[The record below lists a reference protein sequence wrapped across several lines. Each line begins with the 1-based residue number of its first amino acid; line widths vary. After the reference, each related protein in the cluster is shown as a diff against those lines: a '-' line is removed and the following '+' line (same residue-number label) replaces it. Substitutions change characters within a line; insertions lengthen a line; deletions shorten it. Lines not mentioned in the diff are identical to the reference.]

1 MEPVNIILADDH
13 AIFRKG
19 LALTLRKTGA
29 VDKIYHANNGME
41 VLDILSKNETINFI
55 IMDIRMPEMDGI
67 ETTRQIRMKNP
78 QIKIVALSMMNDR
91 ASISQMFK
99 SGANGYLLKNTN
111 KLELKDAIEQVMKGN
126 KYFAHEVSDVL
137 FKNEYQDSPLPHR
150 PFLSSDLSQSERDV
164 LKLICYQYSTRE
176 ISEMLC
182 LSEKTIEG
190 KRKSLLD
197 KTRSKNIAGL
207 VWYAIKIGIIKGPAE

>member
-1 MEPVNIILADDH
+1 MEPVNVILADDH

-19 LALTLRKTGA
+19 LAITLRRTGI
-29 VDKIYHANNGME
+29 VDKIFHAENGLDVIEILKNNK
-41 VLDILSKNETINFI
+41 DIHVI
-55 IMDIRMPEMDGI
+55 IMDIRMPELDGI
-67 ETTRQIRMKNP
+67 ETTRKIRKTNQ

-91 ASISQMFK
+91 ASINQMFK

-111 KLELKDAIEQVMKGN
+111 KNELYDAIEQVMLGN
-126 KYFAHEVSDVL
+126 RFFASEVTDIL
-137 FKNEYQDSPLPHR
+137 FKTDYREMQMRQHQTDE
-150 PFLSSDLSQSERDV
+150 LSQSEIDV

-176 ISEMLC
+176 ISDMLN

-190 KRKSLLD
+190 KRKSLLE

-207 VWYAIKIGIIKGPAE
+207 VWYAIENGIIKSIE